1 MMQQRVHTMRGPIAH
16 PWKKHAAVRK
26 HWKQLRP
33 ERKSIMEWIIVIG
46 LIAVIAFPIWMIV
59 YWIPRC
65 DAIGVQKAKE
75 REAREA
81 AIKP

>member
-1 MMQQRVHTMRGPIAH
+1 
-16 PWKKHAAVRK
+16 
-26 HWKQLRP
+26 
-33 ERKSIMEWIIVIG
+33 MEWIIVIG